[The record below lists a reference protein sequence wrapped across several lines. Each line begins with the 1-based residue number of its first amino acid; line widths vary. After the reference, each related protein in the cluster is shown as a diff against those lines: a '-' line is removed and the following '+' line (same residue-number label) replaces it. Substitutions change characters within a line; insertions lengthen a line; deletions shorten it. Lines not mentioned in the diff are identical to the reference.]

1 MPTDLPEQGLVV
13 LGLEHGEHPEQ
24 AAHHHRCGH
33 RRHPALELDHE
44 VVQAGLG
51 RAIAEGARRVER
63 ASQLTG
69 AQGEYGF
76 ADTDLPE
83 GEELSLNLSSCFF
96 NGLQTTRNLVNVAWR
111 ILNLLRRSPSLG
123 AGARPARRSSIRT
136 SSRAAT
142 PTSWCAAIPPPEQV
156 RVLLTRTL
164 PWCVRIS
171 ERAAIIA
178 LTRPLALLLR
188 NVTGDRLR
196 LRSAASCAGC

>member
-83 GEELSLNLSSCFF
+83 GEELSLNPLQLFFQWVTNHKKSSECCLE
-96 NGLQTTRNLVNVAWR
+96 NPEPAAAVS
-111 ILNLLRRSPSLG
+111 I
-123 AGARPARRSSIRT
+123 ARGR
-136 SSRAAT
+136 
-142 PTSWCAAIPPPEQV
+142 CAAGKTIFDPDLE
-156 RVLLTRTL
+156 
-164 PWCVRIS
+164 
-171 ERAAIIA
+171 
-178 LTRPLALLLR
+178 
-188 NVTGDRLR
+188 
-196 LRSAASCAGC
+196 